1 LRAPP
6 RAIIGSVILAALG
19 AGAFVSRGLRNPMTQ
34 IDSLLVAT
42 QASGPQGWL
51 VFAAI
56 QVAVAALGILPASLL
71 AIAAGLSYGIWLG
84 FALSA
89 TGTLLGGWVAFL
101 LSRSILR
108 PWIAQ
113 LLMSRDGLAKIDA
126 AVARD
131 GWRFVCLMRVSPVM
145 PFAATSYG
153 LGLTGIDNRQFLLGT
168 LASLPALLGY
178 VATGAFARAGL
189 AVTQNDTSLL
199 QSAMLVMGLAATI
212 FAGLRIQRML
222 RSSLGGGETLMNATV

>member
-1 LRAPP
+1 M
-6 RAIIGSVILAALG
+6 LAALA
-19 AGAFVSRGLRNPMTQ
+19 AGAFVSRGLRNPMAQ
-34 IDSLLVAT
+34 IDYMLVAT
-42 QASGPQGWL
+42 EASGPRGWL
-51 VFAAI
+51 VFTAVQI
-56 QVAVAALGILPASLL
+56 GVAALGILPASLL
-71 AIAAGLSYGIWLG
+71 AIAAGLSYGLWLG

-89 TGTLLGGWVAFL
+89 SGTLIGGWLAFL

-113 LLMSRDGLAKIDA
+113 LLMSRERLAKFDM

-131 GWRFVCLMRVSPVM
+131 GWRFVCLMRVSPLM

-178 VATGAFARAGL
+178 VATGAFARAGW
-189 AVTQNDTSLL
+189 AMTQNNSGLL
-199 QSAMLVMGLAATI
+199 QGTMLVSGLAATI
-212 FAGLRIQRML
+212 FAGLRVQRML
-222 RSSLGGGETLMNATV
+222 RISLAGEAPVGSAVGALV